1 MTTELDLFRDY
12 RRGIESAI
20 HEQQQSELFKI
31 KDRAGIN
38 QKLDMMISSL
48 ITYEKPV
55 SVDYFF
61 GLYGWS
67 DRVCRAIV
75 NASEGRIIAT
85 ESGYILTANAT
96 PEQFDE
102 ANGRIYSQGR
112 AMLRRALK
120 ERAVRHKI
128 IGRSTREGCGINFAA
143 NV

>member
-1 MTTELDLFRDY
+1 MKTELDLFRDY
-12 RRGIESAI
+12 RHRVKTEQTQIKDKTGIEKKLGFMIESL
-20 HEQQQSELFKI
+20 STYKI
-31 KDRAGIN
+31 
-38 QKLDMMISSL
+38 
-48 ITYEKPV
+48 PV

-85 ESGYILTANAT
+85 ESGYILTVNAT

-102 ANGRIYSQGR
+102 ANGRIYSQAK

-120 ERAVRHKI
+120 ERSVRHKI
-128 IGRSTREGCGINFAA
+128 IGNGTREVCGINYAV